1 MNPKE
6 NSTTIS
12 PANHLKSDSLNH
24 SMEYQLDTK
33 VLQFQNLKLVQKLE
47 AQKAEC
53 VALEN
58 KFSQLRDKQLPY
70 DNTLKVVHE
79 AWEEVVIDLES
90 SSKRVKNCSG
100 IRVDAGNVF
109 NEGSGCSSPLED
121 EFLRRLVETGATES
135 SNLSNIPSQVDEII
149 QAVGERTKKILS
161 NVVGGIND
169 LWCLKGGL
177 YASAQH
183 PVDGQCRQNTGSNL
197 EEEVK
202 TLRLL
207 ISDLHLK
214 HRTLSR
220 ELQSHRDIDAKNKA
234 NLKHLN
240 GELECTLAELD
251 ESNCRLATLKA
262 EKNAVKGV
270 NFPVLVG
277 NKHVASDRARDKQ
290 EDLQDMESTLKELL
304 DQSSS
309 RLIELKCLYEERIGL
324 LKQLA
329 DLQNTMKSVKYVSSS
344 RAYLLVKDQLAKAK
358 ASVVQYQ
365 ALYEKLQVEKDN
377 LAWREKESIMEN
389 DVVDVFHQS
398 TIVNEYRIEELEKEI
413 EKQITSRHLIE
424 SKLEEASREPGRK
437 EIIAEFKALVSSFP
451 GKMRSMQE
459 QLTKY
464 KEVASDVHSLRADVQ
479 SLSDVF
485 NRKVKQVETLSVRS
499 SDQVAEI
506 KKLQAVVEDLQE
518 SDLDLK
524 LILEMYT
531 CESIDSR
538 DISEARTA
546 EYKAWAQVQSLNS
559 ALDEQNLESRVKK
572 AIEAEASTQ
581 QKLAAAEA
589 EIADLRQNFETSK
602 RKKIELSD
610 VLKSKQ
616 EENEVYLSEIETIGQ
631 AYDVVQ
637 TQNQHLLQQIT
648 ERDDYNTKLVVEGAR
663 ARQLRDT
670 LLMEKQTMYRT
681 FQQASSL
688 VDYFEIK
695 TSRIEDQ
702 VRMCSD
708 QVQRHA
714 EDRVQ
719 KSVSLENTQR
729 RLSDATKSSQR
740 MTKLLEESQS
750 KLARRRAALADLQIE
765 LEKERYERKRVEEE
779 VEVVRRKASR
789 LRSQIE
795 GSPVVQRLQQEL
807 KEYKDILK
815 CSICLERRKEVVI
828 TKCYHLFC
836 GPCVLKITE
845 GRHRKCPVCAS
856 SFGAN
861 DVKPVYI

>member
-1 MNPKE
+1 
-6 NSTTIS
+6 
-12 PANHLKSDSLNH
+12 
-24 SMEYQLDTK
+24 MEYQVFSSLNSLYFILNFLDTK

-47 AQKAEC
+47 AQKVEC
-53 VALEN
+53 TALEN
-58 KFSQLRDKQLPY
+58 KYSQLRDKQLPY
-70 DNTLKVVHE
+70 DNTLEVVHK
-79 AWEEVVIDLES
+79 AWEELERGIDLCNS
-90 SSKRVKNCSG
+90 RTYKLFSG
-100 IRVDAGNVF
+100 NSISRYD
-109 NEGSGCSSPLED
+109 CSSPRED
-121 EFLRRLVETGATES
+121 EFLKRLVETGATES
-135 SNLSNIPSQVDEII
+135 SFLSNIHSQVNEVR
-149 QAVGERTKKILS
+149 QAVGERTKMILS
-161 NVVGGIND
+161 NLVGGIND

-177 YASAQH
+177 YASAQN
-183 PVDGQCRQNTGSNL
+183 PEDGYCRQNTSIKM

-207 ISDLHLK
+207 VSDLHLK
-214 HRTLSR
+214 HRTLSS
-220 ELQSHRDIDAKNKA
+220 ELQNQRDIDAKNKA
-234 NLKHLN
+234 QLKHLKA
-240 GELECTLAELD
+240 ELDSTIAELD

-277 NKHVASDRARDKQ
+277 NKHVASERARNKQ
-290 EDLQDMESTLKELL
+290 EDLHDMESTLKDLL

-309 RLIELKCLYEERIGL
+309 RLIELKRLYEERIGL

-329 DLQNTMKSVKYVSSS
+329 DLQNTLKSVKFVSSS

-358 ASVVQYQ
+358 ASVLQYQ
-365 ALYEKLQVEKDN
+365 VLYEKLQVEKDN
-377 LAWREKESIMEN
+377 LAWREKESIMES

-413 EKQITSRHLIE
+413 EKQVSSRLLIE
-424 SKLEEASREPGRK
+424 TKLEEASREPGRK

-451 GKMRSMQE
+451 DNMRSMQE

-464 KEVASDVHSLRADVQ
+464 KEVASDVHSLRAEVQ

-485 NRKVKQVETLSVRS
+485 NRKAKEVETLSVRS

-506 KKLQAVVEDLQE
+506 KKLQAVVEDLKE

-524 LILEMYT
+524 LILEMYR

-546 EYKAWAQVQSLNS
+546 ENKAWAQVQSLNS

-572 AIEAEASTQ
+572 AVEAEATTQ

-589 EIADLRQNFETSK
+589 EIADLRQNFENSRREK
-602 RKKIELSD
+602 VKLSD

-631 AYDVVQ
+631 AYDDVQ

-648 ERDDYNTKLVVEGAR
+648 ERDDYNMKLVIEGAR

-670 LLMEKQTMYRT
+670 ILMEKQTMYRT

-688 VDYFEIK
+688 VDFFETK

-702 VRMCSD
+702 ARMCSD
-708 QVQRHA
+708 QVQRLA

-729 RLSDATKSSQR
+729 RLSDANKSSQ
-740 MTKLLEESQS
+740 L
-750 KLARRRAALADLQIE
+750 
-765 LEKERYERKRVEEE
+765 EEE
-779 VEVVRRKASR
+779 VEVARRKVLR
-789 LRSQIE
+789 LRSEIE

-815 CSICLERRKEVVI
+815 CSICLERPKEVVI

-836 GPCVLKITE
+836 GPCVQKIAE
-845 GRHRKCPVCAS
+845 GRHRKCPVCAA

>member
-1 MNPKE
+1 MNPRD

-12 PANHLKSDSLNH
+12 PLSPSHLKSDSFNH

-53 VALEN
+53 IALEN

-70 DNTLKVVHE
+70 DSTLKVVHK
-79 AWEEVVIDLES
+79 AWEEVVTDLES
-90 SSKRVKNCSG
+90 SSKRVKNCAG
-100 IRVDAGNVF
+100 IRVDAGNLF
-109 NEGSGCSSPLED
+109 NEGDGCSSSLED
-121 EFLRRLVETGATES
+121 DFLRRLVETGATES
-135 SNLSNIPSQVDEII
+135 SYLSNVPCQVGEVT
-149 QAVGERTKKILS
+149 QEVGERTKKILS

-177 YASAQH
+177 YALAQH
-183 PVDGQCRQNTGSNL
+183 PEDGHCRQNTSSNL
-197 EEEVK
+197 EEVK

-207 ISDLHLK
+207 ISDLYLK

-234 NLKHLN
+234 NLKHLK
-240 GELECTLAELD
+240 GELESTIAELD

-290 EDLQDMESTLKELL
+290 EDLHDMESTLKELL

-309 RLIELKCLYEERIGL
+309 RLIELKRLYEERIEL

-329 DLQNTMKSVKYVSSS
+329 DLQNTIKSVKSISSS
-344 RAYLLVKDQLAKAK
+344 RAYLLVKDQLSKAK

-377 LAWREKESIMEN
+377 LSWREKESVMEN
-389 DVVDVFHQS
+389 VVVDVFHQS

-413 EKQITSRHLIE
+413 EKQITLRHSIE
-424 SKLEEASREPGRK
+424 TKLEEASREPGRK

-451 GKMRSMQE
+451 GNMRSMQE

-464 KEVASDVHSLRADVQ
+464 KEAASDVHSMRADVH

-485 NRKVKQVETLSVRS
+485 NRKAKEVETLSVRS

-506 KKLQAVVEDLQE
+506 KKLEAVVEDLQE

-524 LILEMYT
+524 LILEMYK
-531 CESIDSR
+531 CESIDSS
-538 DISEARTA
+538 DVSEARTA

-559 ALDEQNLESRVKK
+559 ALDEQNLESRVKE
-572 AIEAEASTQ
+572 AIEAEATTQ

-602 RKKIELSD
+602 REKIKHSD

-663 ARQLRDT
+663 ARQLRDM
-670 LLMEKQTMYRT
+670 LLLEKQTMNRT

-708 QVQRHA
+708 QVQRLA

-719 KSVSLENTQR
+719 KSVFLENTQR
-729 RLSDATKSSQR
+729 RLSDANKSSQR
-740 MTKLLEESQS
+740 MAKLLEESQS

-765 LEKERYERKRVEEE
+765 LEKER
-779 VEVVRRKASR
+779 
-789 LRSQIE
+789 
-795 GSPVVQRLQQEL
+795 
-807 KEYKDILK
+807 
-815 CSICLERRKEVVI
+815 
-828 TKCYHLFC
+828 
-836 GPCVLKITE
+836 
-845 GRHRKCPVCAS
+845 
-856 SFGAN
+856 
-861 DVKPVYI
+861 